1 MASSSPGRVIII
13 SGPSGSGKTTLL
25 KQLLAR
31 CNRLVPSV
39 SATTRVPRQGE
50 VNDLDYHFL
59 TKQEFDRR
67 REQGDFLEYAEV
79 FGSGDWYGTLKDEVA
94 PRLVAGKWVVLE
106 IDMQGTQAVLRL
118 YPDAVT
124 IFVRPETQDA
134 ETLEE
139 LERRLRSRGTE
150 SESSIQRRLNSARQE
165 LAGASMYRFQVTNQ
179 NVDQAVDQIL
189 NILGSPEDRNA

>member
-1 MASSSPGRVIII
+1 
-13 SGPSGSGKTTLL
+13 
-25 KQLLAR
+25 
-31 CNRLVPSV
+31 
-39 SATTRVPRQGE
+39 
-50 VNDLDYHFL
+50 
-59 TKQEFDRR
+59 
-67 REQGDFLEYAEV
+67 
-79 FGSGDWYGTLKDEVA
+79 
-94 PRLVAGKWVVLE
+94 
-106 IDMQGTQAVLRL
+106 MQGTQAVLRL

-179 NVDQAVDQIL
+179 NVDRAVDQIL